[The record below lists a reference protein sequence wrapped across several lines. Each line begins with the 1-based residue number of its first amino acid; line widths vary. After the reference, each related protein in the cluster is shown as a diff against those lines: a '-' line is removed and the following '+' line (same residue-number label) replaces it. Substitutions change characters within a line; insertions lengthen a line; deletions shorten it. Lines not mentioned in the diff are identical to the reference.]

1 MQSNRNINIK
11 INIAGALGGRRKD
24 VSKTLENR
32 IALRSVATFLSLI
45 VVYSGIVET
54 VHRPMCDVIESRR
67 ANHVSKT
74 RF

>member
-45 VVYSGIVET
+45 VVYSEIVET

-67 ANHVSKT
+67 ANVSKT

>member
-1 MQSNRNINIK
+1 MQSNRNIK
-11 INIAGALGGRRKD
+11 INIAGTLERRMKD

-45 VVYSGIVET
+45 VVYSEIVET
-54 VHRPMCDVIESRR
+54 NHWPTSAMIESRR